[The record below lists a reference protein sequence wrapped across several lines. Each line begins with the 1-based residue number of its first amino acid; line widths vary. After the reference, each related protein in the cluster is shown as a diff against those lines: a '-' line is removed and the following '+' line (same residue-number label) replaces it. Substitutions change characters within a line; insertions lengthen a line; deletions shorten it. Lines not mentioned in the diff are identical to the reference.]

1 MTPLKKEPP
10 FLAGQLHERPQ
21 VKELRS
27 SGCVAVVFR
36 SVVVVVVLL
45 GYCRSFIV
53 VFVVRVGVVVL
64 AVLRSVVVVVVVLL
78 CCCPSFL
85 VFVVRVGVVV

>member
-10 FLAGQLHERPQ
+10 FLAGQLHERLQ
-21 VKELRS
+21 MKELRS
-27 SGCVAVVFR
+27 SGCVAVV
-36 SVVVVVVLL
+36 S
-45 GYCRSFIV
+45 
-53 VFVVRVGVVVL
+53 VVRVGVVVL

-78 CCCPSFL
+78 CCCRSFV

>member
-1 MTPLKKEPP
+1 MLCCSC
-10 FLAGQLHERPQ
+10 FSASCACRG
-21 VKELRS
+21 S
-27 SGCVAVVFR
+27 VAVVFR

-45 GYCRSFIV
+45 GCCRSFV
-53 VFVVRVGVVVL
+53 VSVVRVGVVVL

-78 CCCPSFL
+78 CCCRSFV